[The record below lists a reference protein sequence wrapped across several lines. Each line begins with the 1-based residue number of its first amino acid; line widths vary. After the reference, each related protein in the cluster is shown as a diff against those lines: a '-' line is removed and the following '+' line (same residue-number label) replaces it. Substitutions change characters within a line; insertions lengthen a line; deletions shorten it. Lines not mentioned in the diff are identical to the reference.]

1 MNYRYE
7 THMHTSECCYCATST
22 AAEMVKSYKEQGYT
36 GIFVTDHF
44 FNNDSCS
51 ADRALSWEEKVNL
64 FCKGYENALE
74 EGKKVGLDVFFGFEY
89 SVNATDFLVYNL
101 DKEWLLNHSDIDKW
115 DAREAFRLMREEG
128 GFIIHAH
135 PFREREYIECIK
147 LYPRDVDG
155 VEVYN
160 GAQRDDEYMNERGRL
175 YAMMY
180 DLPHTAGSDSHSV
193 TDNFRCSVETKE
205 KIEKPLD
212 YLRMLQSGELK
223 ICK

>member
-1 MNYRYE
+1 MSYRYE
-7 THMHTSECCYCATST
+7 THMHTSEASACGRST

-44 FNNDSCS
+44 FNGNCCI
-51 ADRALSWEEKVNL
+51 DRSLPWAEKVEA
-64 FCKGYENALE
+64 FCKGYENARA

-89 SVNATDFLVYNL
+89 CVNAADFLVYNL
-101 DKEWLLNHSDIDKW
+101 DKEWLLAHPDIDKW
-115 DAREAFRLMREEG
+115 DAKRAFRLMREEG

-135 PFREREYIECIK
+135 PFRERGYIDCIR

-160 GAQRDDEYMNERGRL
+160 GAQCNDEYMNERGKL

-180 DLPHTAGSDSHSV
+180 DLPHTAGSDSHCV
-193 TDNFRCSVETKE
+193 MDTFRCSVETEE
-205 KIEKPLD
+205 KIKTPPD
-212 YLRMLQSGELK
+212 YLEIIKRGRLK
-223 ICK
+223 II